1 MTCGEVTKQRLN
13 AEIGEEPIMY
23 RGIPR
28 LFVCIRLVS
37 TGDRNHIYI
46 HTNTSNPLT
55 QKPEGTAATR
65 LFGFV
70 GIFGCSISLG
80 KLFASACIYEDNIP
94 GRYIQFS
101 HRPSWLRY

>member
-13 AEIGEEPIMY
+13 AEIGEEPIVY

-46 HTNTSNPLT
+46 YIRIPVIHSHKNQKVLLPPFYSVLWGYLDVPL
-55 QKPEGTAATR
+55 
-65 LFGFV
+65 V
-70 GIFGCSISLG
+70 
-80 KLFASACIYEDNIP
+80 
-94 GRYIQFS
+94 
-101 HRPSWLRY
+101 